1 MEQIKCGGVPQE
13 YDKGTSQS
21 YPIPNHRVNINI
33 LKAAV
38 LLGAPEARASK
49 EMGEVVEFIEKL
61 FNLTINFCSEP
72 LTKGNQSKVLTR
84 MKQMLNSPDVSEPS
98 HSVSHLQTLYPEVN
112 NSSTFPVL
120 FFALDIFLLT
130 LL

>member
-1 MEQIKCGGVPQE
+1 MEQIKCAGVPQE

-49 EMGEVVEFIEKL
+49 EMREVVEFIEKL
-61 FNLTINFCSEP
+61 FNLTIKFCSEP

-112 NSSTFPVL
+112 ILNSRTVTVFFPL
-120 FFALDIFLLT
+120 WIY
-130 LL
+130 